1 MSINGKY
8 TFKKILVA
16 AIWIMVGSGTVVL
29 LVAAIEKRNNEQ
41 CTRVEIRITGVQN
54 NFFIDKKD
62 VISILEKANAGK
74 LEKMPL
80 HSIDI
85 ASMETELQK
94 NQWIKNAE
102 LFFDNNNV
110 LEVRIAERE
119 PIARIFTTSG
129 SSFYIDSSLTR
140 LPLSDKFSPRL
151 PVFTDFPTGVTALSK
166 QDSNLIEDIRTLSQY
181 INANPFWMAQIDQ
194 VDISS
199 NRNFDLIPKLG
210 DQVIHFGDAENYEQ
224 KFNNLLCFYKQ
235 VLTKLGW
242 THYST
247 IDVQFKG
254 QVVGVRKG
262 ANEIKM
268 DSLRSVQ
275 IMKALIAD
283 AQQHTN
289 DSTNIQLDQPD
300 DDNTNINS
308 SSEIDNAPDE
318 DVKINSNNNNKNHV
332 PVAPVHVPDKP
343 ITNNQHVT
351 KTNALTTNS
360 SSVEKPNPNPVKSK
374 IVKPVIELK
383 DPGKSKKNPKAVM
396 PAKTDY

>member
-1 MSINGKY
+1 MSINSKY
-8 TFKKILVA
+8 TIKKILVVM
-16 AIWIMVGSGTVVL
+16 IWIIIGAGTIVL
-29 LVAAIEKRNNEQ
+29 LVAAIEKRNSER
-41 CTRVEIRITGVQN
+41 CAKIEIRITGVQN

-62 VISILEKANAGK
+62 VISILEKTNAGK

-85 ASMETELQK
+85 ASMEVALQK
-94 NQWIKNAE
+94 SQWIKNAE

-110 LEVRIAERE
+110 LEVRITERE

-151 PVFTDFPTGVTALSK
+151 PVFTDFPTDVIVLSK
-166 QDSNLIEDIRTLSQY
+166 QDSNLIKDIRTLSQF

-199 NRNFDLIPKLG
+199 NRGFDLIPKLG
-210 DQVIHFGDAENYEQ
+210 DQLIHFGNAENCEE

-242 THYST
+242 IHYSA
-247 IDVQFKG
+247 IDLQFKG
-254 QVVGVRKG
+254 QVVGIRKG
-262 ANEIKM
+262 ANEIKT
-268 DSLRSVQ
+268 DSLRSIQ

-289 DSTNIQLDQPD
+289 DSTNVQLDQPS
-300 DDNTNINS
+300 DDNSDINS
-308 SSEIDNAPDE
+308 SREIDDAPDE
-318 DVKINSNNNNKNHV
+318 DVKTNTSNNNKDRV
-332 PVAPVHVPDKP
+332 LVAPIHVPDKP
-343 ITNNQHVT
+343 ISNNQHLT
-351 KTNALTTNS
+351 KTNALNTNS

-374 IVKPVIELK
+374 IIKQPTDLK
-383 DPGKSKKNPKAVM
+383 DAEKIKKIPKAVM
-396 PAKTDY
+396 PSKTDY